1 MAECSLLPREVE
13 QRLEEFMKAGKT
25 GRVEFDIRD
34 GQMVGA
40 RFVDA
45 VSVNQGGRV
54 ER

>member
-25 GRVEFDIRD
+25 GRLVIDINR
-34 GQMVGA
+34 GSVVGA
-40 RFVDA
+40 RLEDA
-45 VSVNQGGRV
+45 IPVNQGGRV